1 MLDAAAQTGYESG
14 MTTFPDSHKDL
25 LDAQVASLATI
36 GGDGFPQVT
45 ATWFLYD
52 EGKIK
57 FSLNSSRLKTKNLLK
72 RPRVSL
78 MILDLSNPYRYM
90 EVRGTVSATPDPEY
104 EFAKKVGAKYG
115 GADLRDHDAP
125 EDTRLEVVL
134 EPTNVYV
141 VALG

>member
-1 MLDAAAQTGYESG
+1 MNVR

-36 GGDGFPQVT
+36 GSDGFPQVT

-57 FSLNSSRLKTKNLLK
+57 FSLNDSRLKTKNLLK
-72 RPRVSL
+72 HPKVSL

-90 EVRGTVSATPDPEY
+90 EVRGTVTAKPDPDY
-104 EFAKKVGAKYG
+104 EFAKKVGAKHG
-115 GADLRDHDAP
+115 GADLSEHDGP
-125 EDTRLEVVL
+125 GDSRLEVTL
-134 EPTNVYV
+134 EPTNVYA
-141 VALG
+141 VAMG